1 MPSITRSE
9 RRRFGVSCAVAFIG
23 AVSTVSAQAPATEAT
38 YRVPSQAL
46 VSIVDAAPTPAVS
59 VAPDRS
65 WLLLMARPALPTIEE
80 LSQPEHRIAGI
91 RINPR
96 TNGPS
101 RSPYYTGLTLINLDS
116 IEQSAVS
123 GLPPRSRIAS
133 VAWSP
138 DGEYLAFSMSQ
149 ESGIELWVAE
159 VATARAWRLTEL
171 NLNAVL
177 GRPFAWSPDSRSL
190 LCRTVVEGRPDAPA
204 ASPVPPGPVIQEA
217 TGRTA
222 AARTYQDLLEDTHDE
237 ALFEHYA
244 TSQLVLV
251 SMDGKAQ
258 RLGKAGLI
266 RSASPS
272 PDGRYVLVES
282 YDRPFSYLVP
292 HYRFPL
298 SIGVWYRDGK
308 VAFSL
313 ADLPLAEDVPIGR
326 SATRTGPRSVSWRA
340 DAPATLAWVEAQDRG
355 DPRVETEVRDH
366 VLLLEAPFQGEPRV
380 LARLASRFAGMT
392 WGTDDLAL
400 VSEYWWSTRRSKTW
414 IVQPGRVD
422 ATPELLFDR
431 SAEDRYNDPG
441 SPVME
446 PNKTGR
452 RVLVTSEDGD
462 AIFLAGTGASP
473 EGDRPFLDR
482 LNLESKQSTRLWRSS
497 EPNYESFVAFV
508 DEDRNTLLTR
518 RESPK
523 DPPNYFLHD
532 LASGT
537 LAKVTEFP
545 HPYPQLR
552 DVEKEILRYER
563 KDGTMLTAT
572 LYLPPGYVKGSG
584 PIPVLMWAY
593 PREYKSAEAAG
604 QMRGSPYRFNAI
616 SPRGALPHL
625 AEGYA
630 VLDGPTMPII
640 GEGDAEPNDS
650 YVDQLVAS
658 AEAAVDEVVLLG
670 VGDPDRIAIG
680 GHSYGAFMTANL
692 LAHSDLFA
700 AGIARSGAYNRTLTP
715 FGFQAEERTYW
726 EAPEVYFEMSPFMHA
741 DDVNEP
747 ILIIH
752 GQLDNNSGTFPIQ
765 SERYFNALRGHGATA
780 RLVMLPAESHGYAA
794 RESVLHVL
802 WEQSEWL
809 SKYVKNKD

>member
-1 MPSITRSE
+1 
-9 RRRFGVSCAVAFIG
+9 
-23 AVSTVSAQAPATEAT
+23 
-38 YRVPSQAL
+38 
-46 VSIVDAAPTPAVS
+46 
-59 VAPDRS
+59 
-65 WLLLMARPALPTIEE
+65 MARPALPTIEE
-80 LSQPEHRIAGI
+80 LSQPELRIAGI

-101 RSPYYTGLTLINLDS
+101 RSGHYTGLTLLDLAS
-116 IEQSAVS
+116 NEKTAIA
-123 GLPPRSRIAS
+123 GLPAQPKISS
-133 VAWSP
+133 VSWSP
-138 DGEYLAFSMSQ
+138 DGAHIAFAVSDKDHIQ
-149 ESGIELWVAE
+149 LWIAD
-159 VATARAWRLTEL
+159 VATAKAGRSTAAEL
-171 NLNAVL
+171 NGLF
-177 GRPFAWSPDSRSL
+177 GQPFTWFPDSKSL
-190 LCRTVVEGRPDAPA
+190 LVRVIPADRPAPP
-204 ASPVPPGPVIQEA
+204 SENLVPSGPIIQEA
-217 TGRTA
+217 LGKTA

-237 ALFEHYA
+237 ALFDYYA
-244 TSQLVLV
+244 TSQLARINVNGE
-251 SMDGKAQ
+251 MR
-258 RLGKAGLI
+258 RLGPPGII
-266 RSASPS
+266 RRATPS
-272 PDGRYVLVES
+272 PDGRNLLVES
-282 YDRPFSYLVP
+282 YSRPFSYLVP

-298 SIGVWYRDGK
+298 SIGVWDRDGK

-313 ADLPLAEDVPIGR
+313 AELPLAEDVPIGR

-355 DPRVETEVRDH
+355 DPRVEAEVRDH
-366 VLLLEAPFQGEPRV
+366 VLLLEAPFQGEPLV

-422 ATPELLFDR
+422 ATQELLFDR
-431 SAEDRYNDPG
+431 SIEDRYNDPG
-441 SPVME
+441 SPVTE
-446 PNKTGR
+446 PNKTGH

-462 AIFLAGTGASP
+462 AIFLAGAGASP

-482 LNLESKQSTRLWRSS
+482 LNLESKHSTRLWRSS
-497 EPNYESFVAFV
+497 GPNYESFVAFA
-508 DEDRNTLLTR
+508 DADRNTLLTR

-523 DPPNYFLHD
+523 DPPNYFLRD
-532 LASGT
+532 LAGGS

-572 LYLPPGYVKGSG
+572 LYLPPGYKRGSG

-650 YVDQLVAS
+650 YIEQLVAS

-670 VGDPDRIAIG
+670 VGDPERIAIG

-741 DDVNEP
+741 DDVKEP
-747 ILIIH
+747 ILLIH

-794 RESVLHVL
+794 RESVLHML

>member
-101 RSPYYTGLTLINLDS
+101 RSPYYTGLTLVNLDS
-116 IEQSAVS
+116 IEQAAVS
-123 GLPPRSRIAS
+123 GLPARPRIAS

-177 GRPFAWSPDSRSL
+177 GRPFAWFPDSRSL

-340 DAPATLAWVEAQDRG
+340 DAPATLSWVEAQDRG